1 MDKEVAGNLGVDCK
15 EEESE
20 SRLSKERD
28 LKSSSK
34 GSTSGGLVLLGNNND
49 VAAAAEAFAKEML
62 EMGKKKEMVVDIE
75 DSRVAEKTKEREKN
89 ENAGPALKYQ
99 RAPSIENS
107 EIEFVEICP
116 APSPVEFVRANT
128 EKGKMYGG
136 LDGDGSKDEDKG
148 RPKNNVAIQVIS
160 SDVVTHRSVSL
171 DVIEQQGEEDIVTPT
186 LSLLMFN
193 IIMPCLDIYFD
204 TLLIQKLSPD
214 HLGCLLVIVCALT
227 VNFSFT
233 CLAWW
238 RFEL

>member
-1 MDKEVAGNLGVDCK
+1 
-15 EEESE
+15 
-20 SRLSKERD
+20 
-28 LKSSSK
+28 
-34 GSTSGGLVLLGNNND
+34 
-49 VAAAAEAFAKEML
+49 
-62 EMGKKKEMVVDIE
+62 
-75 DSRVAEKTKEREKN
+75 
-89 ENAGPALKYQ
+89 
-99 RAPSIENS
+99 
-107 EIEFVEICP
+107 
-116 APSPVEFVRANT
+116 
-128 EKGKMYGG
+128 MYGG
-136 LDGDGSKDEDKG
+136 LDGDEDKG

-204 TLLIQKLSPD
+204 TLLIQKLSTD

-227 VNFSFT
+227 INFSFT